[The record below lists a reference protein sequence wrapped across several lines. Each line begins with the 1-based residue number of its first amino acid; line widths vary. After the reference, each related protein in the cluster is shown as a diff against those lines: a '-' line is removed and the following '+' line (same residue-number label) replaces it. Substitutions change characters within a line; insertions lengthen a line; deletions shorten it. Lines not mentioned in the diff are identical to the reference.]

1 MIKHHNY
8 IVLFWRDKL
17 IWLDKRRTQEVWKL
31 VEGKT
36 KRQTIRG
43 FIKVVGYTNNA
54 QKSVALPH
62 INNTQL
68 ESMMEEKK
76 NRIYVSNKR

>member
-8 IVLFWRDKL
+8 IVLLWRDKL
-17 IWLDKRRTQEVWKL
+17 IWLDKRKTQEVWKL

-43 FIKVVGYTNNA
+43 FIKEVGYTNNA
-54 QKSVALPH
+54 QKSEALPH
-62 INNTQL
+62 INNIQL

-76 NRIYVSNKR
+76 SHVSNKR